1 MMAVAVKV
9 LKLIRPGEG
18 ETVPLDTSFG
28 VVDIPL
34 CQILEMD
41 SDSGDLCARPGLIA
55 LDSGDFI
62 CPQHRQDWLDLRELD
77 GDGDGR
83 WVERMRLAAALLP

>member
-1 MMAVAVKV
+1 MKTSRVKLV
-9 LKLIRPGEG
+9 LVSPGED

-41 SDSGDLCARPGLIA
+41 SDSGDLCVRPGLIA
-55 LDSGDFI
+55 LVSGDFI

-77 GDGDGR
+77 GDDHQR
-83 WVERMRLAAALLP
+83 VERMRLAAALLP

>member
-34 CQILEMD
+34 CQILEME
-41 SDSGDLCARPGLIA
+41 SDSGDLCVRPGLIA
-55 LDSGDFI
+55 LVSGDFI
-62 CPQHRQDWLDLRELD
+62 CPQHHEECLADLN
-77 GDGDGR
+77 GDDHQR
-83 WVERMRLAAALLP
+83 VERMRLAAALLP

>member
-41 SDSGDLCARPGLIA
+41 RDNDSGDLCARPGLIA

-62 CPQHRQDWLDLRELD
+62 CPQHRQDCLADLN
-77 GDGDGR
+77 GDDHQR
-83 WVERMRLAAALLP
+83 VERMRLAAALLP

>member
-1 MMAVAVKV
+1 MKTSRVKLV
-9 LKLIRPGEG
+9 LVSPGED

-41 SDSGDLCARPGLIA
+41 SDSGDLCVRPGLIA

-62 CPQHRQDWLDLRELD
+62 CPQHRQDWLADLN
-77 GDGDGR
+77 GDDHQR
-83 WVERMRLAAALLP
+83 VERMRLAAALLP